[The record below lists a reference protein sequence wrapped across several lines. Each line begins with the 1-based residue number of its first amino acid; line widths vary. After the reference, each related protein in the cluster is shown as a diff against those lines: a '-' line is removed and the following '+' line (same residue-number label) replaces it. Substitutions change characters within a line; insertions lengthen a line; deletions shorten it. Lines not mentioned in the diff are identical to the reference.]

1 MRVVRPLLIP
11 IALFSAARR
20 RTRFRAVGCGRLHAS
35 HAGDAGRPAGRRLAH
50 VAPDV
55 RPSGAQP
62 ARPDQHDQ
70 RRRPA
75 AGVGLDDAGG
85 PSGDDAARARWDD
98 VPRRAMR
105 LCRGARRPRRL
116 SYLGVSCSSPP
127 DAHLVA
133 FPPPASPGF
142 SGVGS
147 EEARPAGAGL
157 RPPLKRYVRFSRI
170 PLSRRRPRVMRTD
183 GRNQTDKVHQVQLAV
198 ERSAGQG
205 LPSPTPPPLVPM
217 RPHATHHPSVELVE
231 ELPDVSTLVH
241 PRRTG
246 LSC

>member
-1 MRVVRPLLIP
+1 MYHTPVARARIARTRRGRHRGDRYMRVVRPLLIP

-55 RPSGAQP
+55 RPLGAQP

-116 SYLGVSCSSPP
+116 SYLGVSAGPGR
-127 DAHLVA
+127 
-133 FPPPASPGF
+133 ASRQRCPLGRH
-142 SGVGS
+142 S
-147 EEARPAGAGL
+147 AR
-157 RPPLKRYVRFSRI
+157 
-170 PLSRRRPRVMRTD
+170 SRRRAEASDAVRGTQVPR
-183 GRNQTDKVHQVQLAV
+183 
-198 ERSAGQG
+198 RSA
-205 LPSPTPPPLVPM
+205 PTEGASGCSTCASSISI
-217 RPHATHHPSVELVE
+217 RGRST
-231 ELPDVSTLVH
+231 PD
-241 PRRTG
+241 
-246 LSC
+246 

>member
-1 MRVVRPLLIP
+1 MYHTPVARARIARTRRGRHRGDRYMRVVRPLLIP

-105 LCRGARRPRRL
+105 LCRGARRPRLHYPGGQSDADGCRAAD
-116 SYLGVSCSSPP
+116 SS
-127 DAHLVA
+127 A
-133 FPPPASPGF
+133 FPAFTPG
-142 SGVGS
+142 
-147 EEARPAGAGL
+147 
-157 RPPLKRYVRFSRI
+157 
-170 PLSRRRPRVMRTD
+170 RRPRQSFGACSAFYGLFAVMRWRRPIAL
-183 GRNQTDKVHQVQLAV
+183 RNRAGP
-198 ERSAGQG
+198 RFNSA
-205 LPSPTPPPLVPM
+205 
-217 RPHATHHPSVELVE
+217 
-231 ELPDVSTLVH
+231 
-241 PRRTG
+241 
-246 LSC
+246 